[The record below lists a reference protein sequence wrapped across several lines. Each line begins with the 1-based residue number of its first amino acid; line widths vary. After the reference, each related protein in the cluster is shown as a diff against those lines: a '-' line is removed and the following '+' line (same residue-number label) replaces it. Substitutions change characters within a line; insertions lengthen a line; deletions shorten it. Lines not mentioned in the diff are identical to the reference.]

1 MLILFL
7 LSLAI
12 PLILGVPVAFSLIIS
27 AIVLMSTKN
36 LFTAQLVVQQFI
48 GGINSFSLLAVP
60 FFMLAGELMN
70 KGGIT
75 KRIVDVVYIWVGR
88 FRGGLGYVSI
98 LASMIFA
105 GLSGSALADTAALGG
120 VLIPMMSE
128 RGYGKARST
137 GIVIS
142 SAIIANIIPPSI
154 GFILF
159 GVVSGAS
166 ISRMFMGGIIP
177 GILLGCSLMIT
188 WFFTARKDGLQ
199 AVPNTMPAAEKRKIF
214 LEAIPSA
221 VNLKSKTALFIIV
234 GLRGGVFTPTEA
246 GAIACAYALII
257 GMFIYKGLKVG
268 DLPGILLDTV
278 RSTGRVLFIVG
289 GSLTV
294 SWIITASNLSKD
306 LVSYFHAFV
315 EHPIILVLCCQLLF
329 ILFGMVL
336 DIVPII
342 MILVP
347 VMLPIVKAAG
357 VSLEYFGIL
366 SIITMTFGLIT
377 PPVGTVLY
385 VGSGISKISI
395 ADAVKGAFPF
405 MMVEVLVIVA
415 LALFPQIITVP
426 LELIM

>member
-199 AVPNTMPAAEKRKIF
+199 AVSNTMPAAEKQKIF
-214 LEAIPSA
+214 LEAIP
-221 VNLKSKTALFIIV
+221 ALILPVFIIV

-347 VMLPIVKAAG
+347 VMLPIVKAAS

>member
-1 MLILFL
+1 M
-7 LSLAI
+7 
-12 PLILGVPVAFSLIIS
+12 PVAFSLIIS
-27 AIVLMSTKN
+27 AIVLMSSKD
-36 LFTAQLVVQQFI
+36 LFTSQLVVQQFI

-75 KRIVDVVYIWVGR
+75 RKIVDVVYLWVGR

-128 RGYGKARST
+128 RGYSKSRST

-142 SAIIANIIPPSI
+142 SGIIANIIPPSI

-166 ISRMFMGGIIP
+166 ISRMFMGGLVP
-177 GILLGCSLMIT
+177 GIFLGLALMVT
-188 WFFTARKDGLQ
+188 WFFTARKDGLKSE
-199 AVPNTMPAAEKRKIF
+199 PCTIPGPEKRQII
-214 LEAIPSA
+214 LRAIPA
-221 VNLKSKTALFIIV
+221 LLLPLFIIV
-234 GLRGGVFTPTEA
+234 GLRGGIFTPTEA
-246 GAIACAYALII
+246 GAIACAYALVV
-257 GMFIYKGLKVG
+257 GLFVYKGLKVS

-278 RSTGRVLFIVG
+278 RSTGKVLFIVG

-306 LVSYFHAFV
+306 LISSFHGLVA
-315 EHPIILVLCCQLLF
+315 HPILLVLCCQLLF

-347 VMLPIVKAAG
+347 VMLPLVKAAE
-357 VSLEYFGIL
+357 VNLEYFGIL

-385 VGSGISKISI
+385 VIIFI
-395 ADAVKGAFPF
+395 ARTSN
-405 MMVEVLVIVA
+405 LH
-415 LALFPQIITVP
+415 LT
-426 LELIM
+426 

>member
-36 LFTAQLVVQQFI
+36 LFTAQLVVQQFV

-214 LEAIPSA
+214 LEAIP
-221 VNLKSKTALFIIV
+221 ALILPVFIIV

-257 GMFIYKGLKVG
+257 GMFIYKGLKVS

-357 VSLEYFGIL
+357 ISLEYFGIL

>member
-177 GILLGCSLMIT
+177 GILLGCSLMIS

-214 LEAIPSA
+214 LEAIP
-221 VNLKSKTALFIIV
+221 ALILPVFIIV

-257 GMFIYKGLKVG
+257 GMFIYKGLKVS

>member
-214 LEAIPSA
+214 LEAIP
-221 VNLKSKTALFIIV
+221 ALILPVFIIV

-347 VMLPIVKAAG
+347 VMLPIVKAAD

-415 LALFPQIITVP
+415 LALFPK
-426 LELIM
+426 LIM

>member
-214 LEAIPSA
+214 LEAIP
-221 VNLKSKTALFIIV
+221 ALILPVFIIV

-257 GMFIYKGLKVG
+257 GMFIYKGLKVS

-278 RSTGRVLFIVG
+278 RSTGKVLFIVG

-405 MMVEVLVIVA
+405 MMVEVLVIAA

>member
-1 MLILFL
+1 MLILFFVSLFLPL
-7 LSLAI
+7 LV
-12 PLILGVPVAFSLIIS
+12 GVPVAFSLIIS
-27 AIVLMSTKN
+27 AIVLMSSKD
-36 LFTAQLVVQQFI
+36 LFTSQLVVQQFI

-75 KRIVDVVYIWVGR
+75 RKIVDVVYLWVGR

-128 RGYGKARST
+128 RGYSKSRST

-142 SAIIANIIPPSI
+142 SGIIANIIPPSI

-166 ISRMFMGGIIP
+166 ISRMFMGGLVP
-177 GILLGCSLMIT
+177 GIFLGLALMVT
-188 WFFTARKDGLQ
+188 WFFTARKNGLKSE
-199 AVPNTMPAAEKRKIF
+199 PCTIPGPEKRQII
-214 LEAIPSA
+214 LRAIPA
-221 VNLKSKTALFIIV
+221 LLLPLFIIV
-234 GLRGGVFTPTEA
+234 GLRGGIFTPTEA
-246 GAIACAYALII
+246 GAIACAYALVV
-257 GMFIYKGLKVG
+257 GLFVYKGLKVS

-278 RSTGRVLFIVG
+278 RSTGKVLFIVG

-306 LVSYFHAFV
+306 LISSFHGLVA
-315 EHPIILVLCCQLLF
+315 HPILLVLCCQLLF

-347 VMLPIVKAAG
+347 VMLPLVKAAE
-357 VSLEYFGIL
+357 VNLEYFGIL

-395 ADAVKGAFPF
+395 AEAVKGAMPF
-405 MMVEVLVIVA
+405 MAAEVVVIV
-415 LALFPQIITVP
+415 LLSLFPQIITVP
-426 LELIM
+426 LSIIM

>member
-199 AVPNTMPAAEKRKIF
+199 AVPNTIPAAEKRKIF
-214 LEAIPSA
+214 LEAIP
-221 VNLKSKTALFIIV
+221 ALILPVFIIV

-257 GMFIYKGLKVG
+257 GMFIYKGLKVS

>member
-7 LSLAI
+7 LSLTI

-214 LEAIPSA
+214 LEAIP
-221 VNLKSKTALFIIV
+221 ALILPVFIIV

-257 GMFIYKGLKVG
+257 GMFIYKGLKVS

-395 ADAVKGAFPF
+395 ANAVKGAFPF

>member
-214 LEAIPSA
+214 LEAIP
-221 VNLKSKTALFIIV
+221 ALILPVFIIV

-257 GMFIYKGLKVG
+257 GMFIYKGLKVS

-395 ADAVKGAFPF
+395 ANAVKGAFPF

>member
-7 LSLAI
+7 LSLAV

-214 LEAIPSA
+214 LEAIP
-221 VNLKSKTALFIIV
+221 ALILPVFIIV

-257 GMFIYKGLKVG
+257 GMFIYKGLKVS

>member
-1 MLILFL
+1 MLILFFVSLFLPL
-7 LSLAI
+7 LV
-12 PLILGVPVAFSLIIS
+12 GVPVAFSLIIS
-27 AIVLMSTKN
+27 AIVLMSSKD
-36 LFTAQLVVQQFI
+36 LFTSQLVVQQFI

-75 KRIVDVVYIWVGR
+75 RKIVDVVYLWVGR

-128 RGYGKARST
+128 RGYSKSRST

-142 SAIIANIIPPSI
+142 SGIIANIIPPSI

-166 ISRMFMGGIIP
+166 ISRMFMGGLVP
-177 GILLGCSLMIT
+177 GIFLGLALMVT
-188 WFFTARKDGLQ
+188 WFFTARKDGLKSE
-199 AVPNTMPAAEKRKIF
+199 PCTIPGPEKRQII
-214 LEAIPSA
+214 LRAIPA
-221 VNLKSKTALFIIV
+221 LLLPLFIIV
-234 GLRGGVFTPTEA
+234 GLRGGIFTPTEA
-246 GAIACAYALII
+246 GAIACAYALVV
-257 GMFIYKGLKVG
+257 GLFVYKGLKVS

-278 RSTGRVLFIVG
+278 RSTGKVLFIVG

-306 LVSYFHAFV
+306 LISSFYGLVA
-315 EHPIILVLCCQLLF
+315 HPILLVLCCQLLF

-347 VMLPIVKAAG
+347 VMLPLVKAAE
-357 VSLEYFGIL
+357 VNLEYFGIL

-395 ADAVKGAFPF
+395 AEAVKGAMPF
-405 MMVEVLVIVA
+405 MAAEVVVIV
-415 LALFPQIITVP
+415 LLSLFPQIITVP
-426 LELIM
+426 LSIIM

>member
-7 LSLAI
+7 LSLFI
-12 PLILGVPVAFSLIIS
+12 PLLLGVPVAFCIIIS
-27 AIVLMSTKN
+27 AIVLMSTKD
-36 LFTAQLVVQQFI
+36 LFTTQLVVQQFI

-75 KRIVDVVYIWVGR
+75 RRIVDVVYIWVGR

-120 VLIPMMSE
+120 VLIPMMEE
-128 RGYGKARST
+128 RGYSKGRST

-166 ISRMFMGGIIP
+166 ISRMFMGGLVP
-177 GILLGCSLMIT
+177 GVLLGCALMIT
-188 WFFTARKDGLQ
+188 WFVTARRDGLRGE
-199 AVPNTMPAAEKRKIF
+199 PNTIPAREKWQIF
-214 LEAIPSA
+214 WRAIP
-221 VNLKSKTALFIIV
+221 ALVLPVFIIV
-234 GLRGGVFTPTEA
+234 GLRGGIFTPTEA

-257 GMFIYKGLKVG
+257 GMFVYKGLKPA

-278 RSTGRVLFIVG
+278 RSTGKVLFIVG
-289 GSLTV
+289 GSLAV
-294 SWIITASNLSKD
+294 SWIITASNLSREIVSSFHG
-306 LVSYFHAFV
+306 LVA
-315 EHPIILVLCCQLLF
+315 HPVLLVLCCQLLF

-347 VMLPIVKAAG
+347 VMLPLVKAAG
-357 VSLEYFGIL
+357 INLEYFGIL

-395 ADAVKGAFPF
+395 AEAVKGALPF
-405 MMVEVLVIVA
+405 MIAEVIVIV
-415 LALFPQIITVP
+415 LLSLFHQIITVP
-426 LELIM
+426 LSIIM

>member
-48 GGINSFSLLAVP
+48 GDINSFSLLAVP

-214 LEAIPSA
+214 LEAIP
-221 VNLKSKTALFIIV
+221 ALILPVFIIV

>member
-214 LEAIPSA
+214 LEAIP
-221 VNLKSKTALFIIV
+221 ALILPVFIIV

-257 GMFIYKGLKVG
+257 GMFIYKGLKVS

-278 RSTGRVLFIVG
+278 RSTGKVLFIVG

-405 MMVEVLVIVA
+405 MMVEVLVIVV

>member
-1 MLILFL
+1 MLILFFVSLFLPL
-7 LSLAI
+7 LV
-12 PLILGVPVAFSLIIS
+12 GVPVAFSLIIS
-27 AIVLMSTKN
+27 AIVLMSSKD
-36 LFTAQLVVQQFI
+36 LFTSQLVVQQFI

-75 KRIVDVVYIWVGR
+75 RKIVDVVYLWVGR

-128 RGYGKARST
+128 RGYSKSRST

-142 SAIIANIIPPSI
+142 SGIIANIIPPSI

-166 ISRMFMGGIIP
+166 ISRMFMGGLVP
-177 GILLGCSLMIT
+177 GIFLGLALMIT
-188 WFFTARKDGLQ
+188 WFFTARKDGLKSE
-199 AVPNTMPAAEKRKIF
+199 PCTIPGPEKRQII
-214 LEAIPSA
+214 LRAIPA
-221 VNLKSKTALFIIV
+221 LLLPLFIIV
-234 GLRGGVFTPTEA
+234 GLRGGIFTPTEA
-246 GAIACAYALII
+246 GAIACAYALVV
-257 GMFIYKGLKVG
+257 GLFVYKGLKVS

-278 RSTGRVLFIVG
+278 RSTGKVLFIVG

-306 LVSYFHAFV
+306 LISSFHGLVA
-315 EHPIILVLCCQLLF
+315 HPILLVLCCQLLF

-347 VMLPIVKAAG
+347 VMLPLVKAAE
-357 VSLEYFGIL
+357 VNLEYFGIL

-395 ADAVKGAFPF
+395 AEAVKGAMPF
-405 MMVEVLVIVA
+405 MAAEVVVIV
-415 LALFPQIITVP
+415 LLSLFPQIITVP
-426 LELIM
+426 LSIIM